1 MISFSKLYYFNT
13 IVELGSISKASEV
26 LFVTQSALS
35 KSLRELEEELGHRLF
50 NRVGKKLIINQRGIV
65 LKKKTDEIFSI
76 IDEIKPELDR
86 VDMVETITLTIDTY
100 YGFIFQLIF
109 PVLMSYYPLIRFNAL
124 QTFNSPVEIINKLI
138 AKEIDIGV
146 ISIADEE
153 IELLK
158 NKLENHSIKN
168 LYLMKE
174 NLYISTPKG
183 SYLENKKVCR
193 LDEIDYTTIVNVSG
207 GHYANIWFEQILRES
222 MINFQYHSKL
232 DMDTFISI
240 WGTTA
245 FSFVTTSLYINYEK
259 YANVFR
265 KYRNITKIDT
275 PHASRKVYLFY
286 NYNSFM
292 DLDPLIKS
300 FVKSFY
306 KQFSATKSNF

>member
-35 KSLRELEEELGHRLF
+35 KSLRELEEELGHSLF
-50 NRVGKKLIINQRGIV
+50 DRVGKKLIINQHGIV
-65 LKKKTDEIFSI
+65 LKKKTDQIFSI

-86 VDMVETITLTIDTY
+86 VDMLETITLTIDTY
-100 YGFIFQLIF
+100 YAFVFQLVF
-109 PVLMSYYPLIRFNAL
+109 PVLMDYYPRIRFNAL
-124 QTFNSPVEIINKLI
+124 QTFNQPVEIINKLI
-138 AKEIDIGV
+138 AKEIDICV
-146 ISIADEE
+146 ISVTDEE
-153 IELLK
+153 LELLK
-158 NKLENHSIKN
+158 NKLENHNIKH

-183 SYLENKKVCR
+183 SYLENKKSCR
-193 LDEIDYTTIVNVSG
+193 LDEIDYTMIVDVSAA
-207 GHYANIWFEQILRES
+207 HYANIWFEQILREH

-240 WGTTA
+240 WETSP

-259 YANVFR
+259 YANGF
-265 KYRNITKIDT
+265 KKHRNITKIDT

-286 NYNSFM
+286 NDNSFM
-292 DLDPLIKS
+292 DLDPLIKI
-300 FVKSFY
+300 FIKSFY
-306 KQFSATKSNF
+306 QQFCASKSMF